1 MAVTEPNT
9 GADHIPVLLDEAINN
24 LISRDAD
31 LHGSIFVDATF
42 GRGGHSR
49 ALLAKLPLDAQLVVI
64 DRDPQ
69 AIAAANLLAES
80 DARVLVSHTRFS
92 ELSATLAAQGF
103 TSVQGILLDLGVS
116 SPQLDEGARGFSFR
130 HSGPLDMRM
139 DPTSGESAAQWLN
152 HADEQDIVAALRNY
166 GEERFAGRIARAI
179 VKARPLVTTEALA
192 QTVADV
198 VPVRGAVK
206 KHPATKT
213 FQAVRIHVNQEF
225 AELEAGLAA
234 AFAMLAEGG
243 RLAVISFHSLEDR
256 VVKHT
261 FRKWTRPPAM
271 PRRVPIRHAQ
281 QKVDAKD
288 VAGPLRASALELK
301 RNPRARS
308 ATLRVIEKR
317 SQHGAS

>member
-1 MAVTEPNT
+1 
-9 GADHIPVLLDEAINN
+9 
-24 LISRDAD
+24 
-31 LHGSIFVDATF
+31 
-42 GRGGHSR
+42 
-49 ALLAKLPLDAQLVVI
+49 VVI

-69 AIAAANLLAES
+69 AIAAANLLAQS
-80 DARVLVSHTRFS
+80 DARVRVSHTRFS
-92 ELSATLAAQGF
+92 ELAATLAELGF
-103 TSVQGILLDLGVS
+103 TSVQGVLLDLGVS
-116 SPQLDEGARGFSFR
+116 SPQLDESERGFSFR

-139 DPTSGESAAQWLN
+139 DPSSGESAAQWLN
-152 HADEQDIVAALRNY
+152 RADEQDIVAVLRNY
-166 GEERFAGRIARAI
+166 GEERFAGRIAKAI
-179 VKARPLVTTEALA
+179 VKARPLETTEALA

-213 FQAVRIHVNQEF
+213 FQAVRIQVNQEF

-234 AFAMLAEGG
+234 AFAVLAEGG

-261 FRKWTRPPAM
+261 FRSWTRPPEI

-281 QKVDAKD
+281 QITAAKD

-301 RNPRARS
+301 SNPRARS

-317 SQHGAS
+317 LQHGAS